1 MIYEFQDVQRDTK
14 LQTYFKLKKRVRT
27 WRLKRP
33 HGIGKLLQ
41 KQYLL
46 VITWN
51 KKHSSKQ
58 DVTYIIVKIKY
69 F

>member
-33 HGIGKLLQ
+33 QGIGELLQ

-58 DVTYIIVKIKY
+58 DVT
-69 F
+69 